1 VTEPEGRKLTTGAR
15 FENDVELVIGELGLA
30 YLRQVRMGVSIL
42 GRQRII
48 DFLVYDLAGRYLGI
62 ECKYQQGPGS
72 AEDKLVHTIN
82 DFESRPIKHIL
93 VFGGE
98 GFSKNVRGYLLS
110 TGLAVEIDQLRN
122 YLVFYFGL
130 EQHFDEFGLRPG
142 QRNRRTSAKPANGQ
156 ARLPLDGQEPDEDA
170 VVHVAATLKHERQR
184 DHVDARLQR

>member
-1 VTEPEGRKLTTGAR
+1 VTAPNARKLTTGAR
-15 FENDVELVIGELGLA
+15 FEGEVERVIGELGLA

-48 DFLVYDLAGRYLGI
+48 DFLVYDQGGRYLGI
-62 ECKYQQGPGS
+62 ECKYQQGSGS

-82 DFESRPIKHIL
+82 DFDSRPIKHIL

-110 TGLAVEIDQLRN
+110 TGQAVEIDQLRN

-130 EQHFDEFGLRPG
+130 EQHFGEYGLRSG
-142 QRNRRTSAKPANGQ
+142 QGTRPMRSKATNGQ
-156 ARLPLDGQEPDEDA
+156 ARLPLDGAEPA
-170 VVHVAATLKHERQR
+170 VPARGAVAGGAPAETS
-184 DHVDARLQR
+184 A

>member
-1 VTEPEGRKLTTGAR
+1 VSEPGARKLTTGAR
-15 FENDVELVIGELGLA
+15 FEGEVERVIGELALA

-48 DFLVYDLAGRYLGI
+48 DFLVYDRAGRYLGI
-62 ECKYQQGPGS
+62 ECKYQQGSGS

-93 VFGGE
+93 VFGGD

-110 TGLAVEIDQLRN
+110 TGQAVEIEQLRN

-142 QRNRRTSAKPANGQ
+142 QRTRRSNGRTANGQ
-156 ARLPLDGQEPDEDA
+156 ARLPLGGEDSDEGA
-170 VVHVAATLKHERQR
+170 VVQVAGGPHQGP
-184 DHVDARLQR
+184 